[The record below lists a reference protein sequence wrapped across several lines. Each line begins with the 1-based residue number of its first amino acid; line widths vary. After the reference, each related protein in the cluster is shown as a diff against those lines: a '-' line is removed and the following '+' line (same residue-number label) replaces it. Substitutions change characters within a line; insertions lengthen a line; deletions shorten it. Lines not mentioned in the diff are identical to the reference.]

1 MKDVDIIAEIRA
13 FREAYAAQFNYD
25 IDAMCRDLRE
35 QEKRDGR
42 KTVSFPPKRPEG
54 WVERP
59 EPAKLHGDNLDRQ
72 IEEDAAA
79 GKLDALAAEALAE
92 YEAGQAGEL

>member
-25 IDAMCRDLRE
+25 LDAMHRDIKE

-42 KTVSFPPKRPEG
+42 KLVSFPPRRPEG
-54 WVERP
+54 WVEH
-59 EPAKLHGDNLDRQ
+59 ADSDKHDGDAWDRQ

-92 YEAGQAGEL
+92 YEAGRTSEL

>member
-1 MKDVDIIAEIRA
+1 MKDVNVIEEIRA

-25 IDAMCRDLRE
+25 IDAISRDLRE
-35 QEKRDGR
+35 QAKREGR
-42 KTVSFPPKRPEG
+42 KLISFPPRRPEG
-54 WVERP
+54 WVEHP
-59 EPAKLHGDNLDRQ
+59 DAAKRDGDAWDRQ

-92 YEAGQAGEL
+92 YEAGQASEL